1 MNIKIDWPA
10 RGHNYTK
17 SEIDAVTQV
26 LVNQKAALTQ
36 GDHVLKFEEK
46 FAKYM
51 GVKESFFSYECSAW
65 FRYCS
70 EVDRY

>member
-46 FAKYM
+46 FAKYI
-51 GVKESFFSYECSAW
+51 GK
-65 FRYCS
+65 
-70 EVDRY
+70 